1 MTKKE
6 RLTKEINFANM
17 GAGAYLC
24 DCLWD
29 IMEDHEV
36 TLEDFENRTDAW
48 KKAIENSA
56 CEQYEFM
63 PYEDLWERIIASS
76 FYDRG
81 EQKKTAHETVE
92 KVREYLLNKIQ
103 RHWDKSVMV
112 FSDHLKKQEKPNQT
126 VRLSDLLGHGHELSI
141 RDMCFDDL
149 ITDGLVLNSEGRIE
163 QGRGRR
169 GIGVG
174 ECSKHGEYFLDAC
187 DSPCPSCEDEEP
199 EHWQTELAL

>member
-1 MTKKE
+1 MTKEE

-36 TLEDFENRTDAW
+36 TLEDFEHKTKTWRV
-48 KKAIENSA
+48 AIEKSA

-63 PYEDLWERIIASS
+63 PYEDLWERIISSS

-92 KVREYLLNKIQ
+92 KIREYLLNKIQ

-126 VRLSDLLGHGHELSI
+126 VRLSDLVGHGHELSI
-141 RDMCFDDL
+141 RDIDFDDL
-149 ITDGLVLNSEGRIE
+149 ITDGLVFNSSGQIE
-163 QGRGRR
+163 Q
-169 GIGVG
+169 
-174 ECSKHGEYFLDAC
+174 DTN
-187 DSPCPSCEDEEP
+187 
-199 EHWQTELAL
+199 QTELAL

>member
-36 TLEDFENRTDAW
+36 TLEDFEHKTKTWRVAVE
-48 KKAIENSA
+48 KSA
-56 CEQYEFM
+56 CEAYEFM
-63 PYEDLWERIIASS
+63 PYEDLWELIIASS
-76 FYDRG
+76 LTLR
-81 EQKKTAHETVE
+81 EEEKKTAHETAE

-112 FSDHLKKQEKPNQT
+112 FSDHLKKQEKPNQS

-141 RDMCFDDL
+141 RDMDFDNL
-149 ITDGLVLNSEGRIE
+149 ITDGLVLNSSGQIE
-163 QGRGRR
+163 Q
-169 GIGVG
+169 
-174 ECSKHGEYFLDAC
+174 DTN
-187 DSPCPSCEDEEP
+187 
-199 EHWQTELAL
+199 QTELAL

>member
-1 MTKKE
+1 MTKEEK
-6 RLTKEINFANM
+6 LTKEINFANM

-36 TLEDFENRTDAW
+36 TLEDFEHKTKTWRVAVE
-48 KKAIENSA
+48 KSA
-56 CEQYEFM
+56 CEAYEFM

-103 RHWDKSVMV
+103 RHWDKSVANGLP
-112 FSDHLKKQEKPNQT
+112 FLHK
-126 VRLSDLLGHGHELSI
+126 VRLSDLVGSGHELSI

-149 ITDGLVLNSEGRIE
+149 ITDGLVFNTSGQIE
-163 QGRGRR
+163 Q
-169 GIGVG
+169 
-174 ECSKHGEYFLDAC
+174 DAN
-187 DSPCPSCEDEEP
+187 
-199 EHWQTELAL
+199 QTELAL

>member
-1 MTKKE
+1 MDSTSLVWGYSFQQSFPLVGHTLNTILGNMTKKE

-36 TLEDFENRTDAW
+36 TLEDFEHKTKTWRVAVE
-48 KKAIENSA
+48 KSA

-63 PYEDLWERIIASS
+63 PYEDLWERIISSS

-81 EQKKTAHETVE
+81 EQKKTAHETAE

-103 RHWDKSVMV
+103 RHWDKSVNNGLP
-112 FSDHLKKQEKPNQT
+112 FLHK
-126 VRLSDLLGHGHELSI
+126 VRLSDLVGSGHELSI
-141 RDMCFDDL
+141 RDMDFDNL
-149 ITDGLVLNSEGRIE
+149 ITDGLVFNTSGQIE
-163 QGRGRR
+163 Q
-169 GIGVG
+169 
-174 ECSKHGEYFLDAC
+174 DTN
-187 DSPCPSCEDEEP
+187 
-199 EHWQTELAL
+199 QTELAL

>member
-29 IMEDHEV
+29 IIEDHEL

-48 KKAIENSA
+48 KKAIEKSA

-76 FYDRG
+76 FLHIPQR
-81 EQKKTAHETVE
+81 Q
-92 KVREYLLNKIQ
+92 LL
-103 RHWDKSVMV
+103 
-112 FSDHLKKQEKPNQT
+112 
-126 VRLSDLLGHGHELSI
+126 
-141 RDMCFDDL
+141 L
-149 ITDGLVLNSEGRIE
+149 IVAG
-163 QGRGRR
+163 
-169 GIGVG
+169 
-174 ECSKHGEYFLDAC
+174 
-187 DSPCPSCEDEEP
+187 
-199 EHWQTELAL
+199 

>member
-81 EQKKTAHETVE
+81 EQKRNAHETAE
-92 KVREYLLNKIQ
+92 KIREYLLNRIQ

-126 VRLSDLLGHGHELSI
+126 VRLSDLVGHGHELSL
-141 RDMCFDDL
+141 RDIDFDDL
-149 ITDGLVLNSEGRIE
+149 ITDGLVFNSYGRIE
-163 QGRGRR
+163 Q
-169 GIGVG
+169 
-174 ECSKHGEYFLDAC
+174 DAN
-187 DSPCPSCEDEEP
+187 
-199 EHWQTELAL
+199 QTELSL

>member
-1 MTKKE
+1 MTKEE

-29 IMEDHEV
+29 IIEDHGI

-63 PYEDLWERIIASS
+63 PYEDLWERIIGSS

-81 EQKKTAHETVE
+81 EQKKTAHETAE
-92 KVREYLLNKIQ
+92 KIREYLLNKIQ
-103 RHWDKSVMV
+103 RHWDKSVTV
-112 FSDHLKKQEKPNQT
+112 FSDHLKKQEKPNQS
-126 VRLSDLLGHGHELSI
+126 VRLSDLVGHGHELSI

-149 ITDGLVLNSEGRIE
+149 ITDGLVFNSSGQIE
-163 QGRGRR
+163 Q
-169 GIGVG
+169 
-174 ECSKHGEYFLDAC
+174 DTN
-187 DSPCPSCEDEEP
+187 
-199 EHWQTELAL
+199 QTELAL

>member
-6 RLTKEINFANM
+6 KLTKEINFANM

-29 IMEDHEV
+29 IIEDHGI

-48 KKAIENSA
+48 KKAIEKSA
-56 CEQYEFM
+56 CEAYEFM
-63 PYEDLWERIIASS
+63 PYEDLWERIISSS

-103 RHWDKSVMV
+103 RHWDKSVDNGLP
-112 FSDHLKKQEKPNQT
+112 FLHK
-126 VRLSDLLGHGHELSI
+126 VRLSDLVGHGHELSI

-149 ITDGLVLNSEGRIE
+149 TSDGLVFNSSGQIE
-163 QGRGRR
+163 Q
-169 GIGVG
+169 
-174 ECSKHGEYFLDAC
+174 DAN
-187 DSPCPSCEDEEP
+187 
-199 EHWQTELAL
+199 QTELAL